1 MLSRTINLSWLFC
14 KVVPYDEIRS
24 VVEKAHPDQSAMTA
38 TQMWN
43 GMQYANSLIQILNL
57 ILT

>member
-1 MLSRTINLSWLFC
+1 MLSRTINLSWVFC

-24 VVEKAHPDQSAMTA
+24 VVEKAHPDQPAMTA

-43 GMQYANSLIQILNL
+43 GMQYANSPI
-57 ILT
+57 